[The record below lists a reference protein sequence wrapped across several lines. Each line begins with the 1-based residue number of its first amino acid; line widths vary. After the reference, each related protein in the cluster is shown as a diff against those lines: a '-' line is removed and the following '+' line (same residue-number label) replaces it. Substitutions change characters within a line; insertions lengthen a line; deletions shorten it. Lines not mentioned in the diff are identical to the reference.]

1 MEQSKVKE
9 LQVELEELK
18 KSSTSNDNRE
28 PDSDKKP
35 GRKSAR
41 IAARVKT
48 EQSVSVKAR
57 IHETFSSLVQIVLYD
72 IGRGFTAP
80 NRLFT

>member
-18 KSSTSNDNRE
+18 KLSSSKDNRE
-28 PDSDKKP
+28 PESDKQP
-35 GRKSAR
+35 GRKSAQ

-57 IHETFSSLVQIVLYD
+57 IHETFSSLVQIALYH
-72 IGRGFTAP
+72 IGYMI
-80 NRLFT
+80 